1 MSQLFQCRGLNSTTN
16 FRGGLGGRSPPS
28 TRSWGIPRCI
38 IHSNAICV
46 VGARVSRSI
55 GFTNRY
61 WRIYVY
67 VLLRVF
73 LGQLD

>member
-1 MSQLFQCRGLNSTTN
+1 MT
-16 FRGGLGGRSPPS
+16 
-28 TRSWGIPRCI
+28 I
-38 IHSNAICV
+38 INSNAICG

-55 GFTNRY
+55 RFTNRY

-73 LGQLD
+73 LGQLDRNGNARANLRPPASRQLFLGKL